1 MSHYESLVYMYE
13 IFQIIPPL
21 SLLFYCTAQ
30 SDSSNL
36 AFYIFPISCT
46 CWSKSHMS
54 PTQILV
60 FSRFLNV
67 FLYWSHGALISQVR
81 SLLGSRWYKQKV
93 NWYLNP
99 DLSIFMWLFFF
110 LSYFPIFFS
119 MGQIACPPRQSL
131 DWMIKSGSRQTDKS
145 INDRVDWGILMI
157 IMKGVVRLIYSL
169 FLLTSI

>member
-1 MSHYESLVYMYE
+1 MYE

-60 FSRFLNV
+60 FSCFLNV
-67 FLYWSHGALISQVR
+67 FLHWSHGALISQVR

-93 NWYLNP
+93 NWYLNS
-99 DLSIFMWLFFF
+99 DLSIFMWLFF

-119 MGQIACPPRQSL
+119 MDAFWIPFLPPKEISWLNVKVR
-131 DWMIKSGSRQTDKS
+131 IKTEDKS
-145 INDRVDWGILMI
+145 INDRVDWG
-157 IMKGVVRLIYSL
+157 RLYDYHEGCG
-169 FLLTSI
+169 

>member
-1 MSHYESLVYMYE
+1 MYE

-60 FSRFLNV
+60 FSCFLNV
-67 FLYWSHGALISQVR
+67 FLHWSYGALISQVR

-99 DLSIFMWLFFF
+99 DLSIFMWLFFYLISPF
-110 LSYFPIFFS
+110 SSQWMLSEYLS
-119 MGQIACPPRQSL
+119 CPPRKSL
-131 DWMIKSGSRQTDKS
+131 DWMLKSGSRQKIKASMTE
-145 INDRVDWGILMI
+145 
-157 IMKGVVRLIYSL
+157 
-169 FLLTSI
+169 

>member
-1 MSHYESLVYMYE
+1 MYE

-60 FSRFLNV
+60 FSCFLNV
-67 FLYWSHGALISQVR
+67 FLHWSHGALISQVR

-99 DLSIFMWLFFF
+99 DLSIFMWLFFYLISPF
-110 LSYFPIFFS
+110 SSQWMLSEYLS
-119 MGQIACPPRQSL
+119 CPPRKSL
-131 DWMIKSGSRQTDKS
+131 DWMLKSGSRQTDKS
-145 INDRVDWGILMI
+145 INDRVDWG
-157 IMKGVVRLIYSL
+157 RLYDYHEGCG
-169 FLLTSI
+169 

>member
-1 MSHYESLVYMYE
+1 MYE

-60 FSRFLNV
+60 FSCFLNV
-67 FLYWSHGALISQVR
+67 FLHWSYGALISQVR
-81 SLLGSRWYKQKV
+81 SLLGSRRYKQKV

-99 DLSIFMWLFFF
+99 DLSIFMWLFFYLISPF
-110 LSYFPIFFS
+110 SSQWLLSEYLF
-119 MGQIACPPRQSL
+119 CPPRKSL
-131 DWMIKSGSRQTDKS
+131 DWMLKSGSRQTDKS
-145 INDRVDWGILMI
+145 INDRVDWG
-157 IMKGVVRLIYSL
+157 RLYDYHEGCG
-169 FLLTSI
+169 